1 MSADSS
7 YLTERLAE
15 RRKRVRSGVAG
26 IAVLM
31 ALGLGLLLSYPMPA
45 PSDAAAVAAGVVEQL
60 AGSPTEPAGLT
71 ALR

>member
-45 PSDAAAVAAGVVEQL
+45 PSDAAAVAAEVAEQL
-60 AGSPTEPAGLT
+60 AGSPTEPVGLT